1 MKAGSTAMTQ
11 RPRDRVPR
19 GSMLAPG
26 FLAGPSGIHAGWVLE
41 TKSRLGAE

>member
-19 GSMLAPG
+19 GSMLALPDPRRPDG
-26 FLAGPSGIHAGWVLE
+26 ENSPTNI
-41 TKSRLGAE
+41 